1 MSIYRTKTHNEDDEE
16 KFTYQFRKFAQI
28 YYATDEF
35 MREIDSPVLAESM
48 HTSFAKDTL
57 AFRLTWDL
65 ACRDLMELKWPS
77 DWKQA
82 FKERWF
88 PGWLLKRYPVR
99 YSHTILTEIAGIPR
113 PDGKDYPV
121 RYAVTKREL

>member
-1 MSIYRTKTHNEDDEE
+1 MSKSNEE
-16 KFTYQFRKFAQI
+16 KYLYKFRKFAQLYHANDGFLKCI
-28 YYATDEF
+28 GLPAMKIITDEF
-35 MREIDSPVLAESM
+35 YHE
-48 HTSFAKDTL
+48 TT
-57 AFRLTWDL
+57 FRLTWDL
-65 ACRDLMELKWPS
+65 ACRDLMELKWPY

-99 YSHTILTEIAGIPR
+99 YSHTILTEIAGIHR